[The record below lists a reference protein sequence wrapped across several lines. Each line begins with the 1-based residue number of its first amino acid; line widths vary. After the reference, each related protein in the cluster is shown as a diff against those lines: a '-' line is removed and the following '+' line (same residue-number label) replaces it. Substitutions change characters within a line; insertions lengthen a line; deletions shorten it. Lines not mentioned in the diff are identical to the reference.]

1 MEGPILLPYPA
12 ALAVYALLAISGL
25 FDCFFGFKI
34 FRATLSMLL
43 ALVGALAGGLL
54 ALHWAPDNM
63 SATIVGAVAGL
74 ILGGLLAFQ
83 MLRAAVA
90 LSVAFVVGLLTASLM
105 QQEAEWLRLLST
117 AGAAL
122 VSGGVAALLVQPALM
137 LLTAFT
143 GAFRF
148 VFGTWFILGGPDV
161 LGIVEPVTPAWG
173 DLGRYGLALSAF
185 LVLGLLGWWFQQ
197 FQHRSHQE

>member
-1 MEGPILLPYPA
+1 
-12 ALAVYALLAISGL
+12 
-25 FDCFFGFKI
+25 
-34 FRATLSMLL
+34 
-43 ALVGALAGGLL
+43 
-54 ALHWAPDNM
+54 
-63 SATIVGAVAGL
+63 
-74 ILGGLLAFQ
+74 
-83 MLRAAVA
+83 
-90 LSVAFVVGLLTASLM
+90 
-105 QQEAEWLRLLST
+105 
-117 AGAAL
+117 
-122 VSGGVAALLVQPALM
+122 M